1 MAEFDLQFETRTAR
15 RPRLLQPSIQLQE
28 SRYGEGRGSP
38 ESRWTTS
45 PSCGAAHPRAGF
57 TPQPSPEQQTAR
69 PSKPINWE
77 ELINNAPE
85 AEAPKP
91 AEVAPVA
98 TAPAPEAP
106 PAQPQA
112 MPQADVDAETRAI
125 LEKAAKDLQ
134 DKLLGQGG
142 NEDA

>member
-1 MAEFDLQFETRTAR
+1 MSFFKKKDDDAA
-15 RPRLLQPSIQLQE
+15 PAQPQ
-28 SRYGEGRGSP
+28 
-38 ESRWTTS
+38 
-45 PSCGAAHPRAGF
+45 AGF
-57 TPQPSPEQQTAR
+57 TPPPAPEQQPAR

-98 TAPAPEAP
+98 TAPAPEPP